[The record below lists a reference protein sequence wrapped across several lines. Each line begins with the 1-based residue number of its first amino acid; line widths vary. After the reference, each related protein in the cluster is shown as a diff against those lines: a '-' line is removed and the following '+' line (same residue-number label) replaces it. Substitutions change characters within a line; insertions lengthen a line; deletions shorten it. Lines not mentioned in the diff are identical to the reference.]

1 MKDKDKTK
9 EQLIKELSEKS
20 RRIEELEMA
29 SVESNKVKIELQ
41 SSNAILQSLVDS
53 TDDATLISDRYAR
66 PVLWNKAYART
77 MKDALSIDMRKGLQP
92 HKLLKDEEVIAWWD
106 NLHKRVLSGESFR
119 VEYSHDFGKGDIKH
133 FEISYNPIFKDGEIT
148 GFSEFTRDIT
158 DRKTAMELSERSEN
172 KYRTLLNNIPQK
184 IFYKD
189 INSMYMLCN
198 ESYAKDLKIE
208 PSEIIGK
215 TDCDF
220 YPKELAEKYIND
232 DKEIMDSGKISE
244 IEEIYVADGKEM
256 TVNTL
261 KAPLLDN
268 IGKTIGIFGIFWDI
282 TDRKNTEEAL
292 QRAHDELEQRV
303 KERTLELQEKNTT
316 LKVLMEQRIHDKT
329 ILEEQILSNFDS
341 LISPHLKKLEGSNL
355 SSTELALIN
364 VIDSNLREII
374 SPFSNKL
381 SSKKYKFTNRE
392 LEIANLIKV
401 GKKGKDIAEI
411 LNLSLETV
419 NTFRKT
425 IRNKLEI
432 QGEKVNLRSVLLSI
446 AEEDR

>member
-1 MKDKDKTK
+1 
-9 EQLIKELSEKS
+9 
-20 RRIEELEMA
+20 
-29 SVESNKVKIELQ
+29 
-41 SSNAILQSLVDS
+41 
-53 TDDATLISDRYAR
+53 
-66 PVLWNKAYART
+66 
-77 MKDALSIDMRKGLQP
+77 
-92 HKLLKDEEVIAWWD
+92 
-106 NLHKRVLSGESFR
+106 
-119 VEYSHDFGKGDIKH
+119 
-133 FEISYNPIFKDGEIT
+133 
-148 GFSEFTRDIT
+148 
-158 DRKTAMELSERSEN
+158 
-172 KYRTLLNNIPQK
+172 
-184 IFYKD
+184 
-189 INSMYMLCN
+189 
-198 ESYAKDLKIE
+198 
-208 PSEIIGK
+208 
-215 TDCDF
+215 
-220 YPKELAEKYIND
+220 
-232 DKEIMDSGKISE
+232 MDSGKISE

-261 KAPLLDN
+261 KAPILDN

-282 TDRKNTEEAL
+282 TDRKNIEEAL
-292 QRAHDELEQRV
+292 KRAHDELELRV